1 MEVKMKA
8 QNIIVQILW
17 ALLLAVILLGIPR
30 LSGVVA
36 DQFDYAAL
44 DTDGAF
50 AWLTVHHIV
59 QALAFLLLMII
70 ITRLTGIQFGF
81 GWGDRQAGWAY
92 VRVFVLIFTGYTVVL
107 MLIAILTGGF
117 QPFPYPFTARNI
129 SGQLGFQ
136 LLLTGPSEELIF
148 RAFAMTMLGLLIT
161 GTVVPVETGLG
172 RVITTLFG
180 GKITAV
186 NLIAALIFGLAHVRF
201 SFNPFSATY
210 SIGQVLYSVGLGL
223 FYGVAYERSGSMLY
237 PMIMH
242 SFTNVAMVGATVIAT
257 AIIG

>member
-1 MEVKMKA
+1 M
-8 QNIIVQILW
+8 NIQKLITQILW
-17 ALLLAVILLGIPR
+17 VLLLAVFLLGVPR
-30 LSGVVA
+30 LAGLAA

-44 DTDGAF
+44 DPDGAF
-50 AWLTVHHIV
+50 MWLTVHHIV
-59 QALAFLLLMII
+59 QMLVFLLLMIF

-81 GWGDRQAGWAY
+81 GWGDRQAGWVY
-92 VRVFVLIFTGYTVVL
+92 VRTFILIFTGYTVVL
-107 MLIAILTGGF
+107 MLITIFTGGF
-117 QPFPYPFTARNI
+117 QPFPYPLTARNI
-129 SGQLGFQ
+129 SGYLGFQ

-161 GTVVPVETGLG
+161 STIVPGETGLG
-172 RVITTLFG
+172 RVIATFFG

-201 SFNPFSATY
+201 SFSPFTVTY

-242 SFTNVAMVGATVIAT
+242 SFTNVAMVGATVIAS
-257 AIIG
+257 AFL